1 MEDSLIIIFSMILA
15 VLLMFLFPI
24 MDTWERQDDIS
35 YMAAYSTVVEFV
47 DSARNLGYV
56 SKDMYDNFLQHL
68 NATGNRYD
76 ITLEHRHRV
85 YGKIADDE
93 SDDDEV
99 YINSYKNYYTN
110 EIEKNL
116 AKDERYTMD
125 AGDYFYVSV
134 KNTNKTQSTLLK
146 EVLYASPQEVF
157 KIGVPYGGMVRNTGE
172 SLKEE
177 FTDEE
182 TDEDIEFF
190 FEDEDNE

>member
-47 DSARNLGYV
+47 DLTRNLGYID
-56 SKDMYDNFLQHL
+56 SDMYYNFLQKL

-76 ITLEHRHRV
+76 ISLEHRHRV
-85 YGKIADDE
+85 YGE
-93 SDDDEV
+93 G
-99 YINSYKNYYTN
+99 INAYKNTYTN
-110 EIEKNL
+110 EIESIL
-116 AKDERYTMD
+116 LEEDADEDVKYTMD

-146 EVLYASPQEVF
+146 EVLYASPQETF
-157 KIGVPYGGMVRNTGE
+157 KIGVPYGGMVRNNGKALE
-172 SLKEE
+172 
-177 FTDEE
+177 DEYS
-182 TDEDIEFF
+182 DDG
-190 FEDEDNE
+190 FEDDEW